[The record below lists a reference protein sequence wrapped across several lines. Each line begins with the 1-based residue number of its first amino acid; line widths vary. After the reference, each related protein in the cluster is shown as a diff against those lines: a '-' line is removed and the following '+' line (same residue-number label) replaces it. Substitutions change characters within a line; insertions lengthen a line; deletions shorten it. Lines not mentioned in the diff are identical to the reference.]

1 MFDLFLPQATLRAL
15 RLGGIYIFFSR
26 KGAKIAKNFNVS
38 FVLTP
43 NTFAYFASW
52 RELFVFFSC
61 RGAESAENFNV
72 LFLPQTP
79 LRALRLGESK
89 YRWIFL
95 YRQFWLY
102 WQKIIVRVWVNATL
116 AVRLNPDYYKQRQRA
131 SNSLALFHFIMAQFW
146 RTL

>member
-1 MFDLFLPQATLRAL
+1 VFCS
-15 RLGGIYIFFSR
+15 IFSR
-26 KGAKIAKNFNVS
+26 KGAKVAKNFYVY

-43 NTFAYFASW
+43 NTFACFAPW
-52 RELFVFFSC
+52 RELIVFISR
-61 RGAESAENFNV
+61 RGAEAAENFNV

-102 WQKIIVRVWVNATL
+102 
-116 AVRLNPDYYKQRQRA
+116 
-131 SNSLALFHFIMAQFW
+131 
-146 RTL
+146 